1 MNSHLT
7 KKETFINTFFN
18 ILNTRFCIQAAA
30 ALFIQCRQWVSLS
43 AERASGVIPTDCPS
57 RCSLQRGATTIHSP
71 DPFSPFTN
79 KVTPSIFIWIAEN
92 RVVYGLQPVCISGT
106 GIICSEVSYK
116 PPHWRPLWGTLL
128 LMPVPA
134 PYIIKPY
141 PLLVVSPLVYL
152 FLFVIQALV

>member
-1 MNSHLT
+1 MLWWQTKSLGYSLKYTQYWCRNAFWCVCTSSILKLSNNKRIKWT
-7 KKETFINTFFN
+7 VLLQKKETFINSFFN
-18 ILNTRFCIQAAA
+18 ILNTRFSIQAAA

-92 RVVYGLQPVCISGT
+92 RGC
-106 GIICSEVSYK
+106 
-116 PPHWRPLWGTLL
+116 LW
-128 LMPVPA
+128 A
-134 PYIIKPY
+134 PTSLHLRYRHN
-141 PLLVVSPLVYL
+141 L
-152 FLFVIQALV
+152 